1 MVKTSEL
8 RVGNLLQRIT
18 HNGQH
23 VSYEK
28 VERIEGNYYGELPSS
43 NCHSIKLNAEW
54 LKKLGAKPMSPI
66 SKDYWLPI
74 TNLKSELHFET
85 FSNTDEIVTTLK
97 GQFSDLIL
105 DRIRS
110 VHELQN
116 LYYSLTKS
124 ELSVS

>member
-1 MVKTSEL
+1 
-8 RVGNLLQRIT
+8 
-18 HNGQH
+18 
-23 VSYEK
+23 
-28 VERIEGNYYGELPSS
+28 
-43 NCHSIKLNAEW
+43 
-54 LKKLGAKPMSPI
+54 MSPI

-110 VHELQN
+110 VHDLQN